1 MAQIYLGVASGILPD
16 GPMSVSKAK
25 REIITF
31 EPMVHWLSTT
41 SPVFEDA
48 FDLCY
53 FNFLSFAV
61 CRLKSMGVEP

>member
-16 GPMSVSKAK
+16 GLMSVSKAK

-41 SPVFEDA
+41 SPAFEDA
-48 FDLCY
+48 FDLLL
-53 FNFLSFAV
+53 FLIF
-61 CRLKSMGVEP
+61 